1 MSELVLTTLAD
12 AVATV
17 TLNRPDKRN
26 ALSIE
31 LRRELADVFERVG
44 GDESVAVM
52 VVTGAGTAFCAG
64 MDRTQFGGDEANR
77 RALYETS
84 ERVFDALTRVPIPT
98 IAAVNGPALGGGSV
112 LAAACD
118 VRLAAPTATFGHPE
132 IGFGVPPSY
141 GGLLR
146 LGVTDQL
153 AREMAFTGRI
163 VGADEALAL
172 GIVRGV
178 DPDVVGAAQELAKHM
193 AQHGRAVLAMT
204 KKIMIDAGGGLARR
218 AWDVELALFRSVLFK
233 ESPDA

>member
-1 MSELVLTTLAD
+1 MSELVLTTSAD

-31 LRRELADVFERVG
+31 LRRELADTFERVG
-44 GDESVAVM
+44 ADDGVAVM
-52 VVTGAGTAFCAG
+52 VVTGAGTVFCAG

-84 ERVFDALTRVPIPT
+84 ERLYDSLTRVPVPT

-112 LAAACD
+112 LAACCD
-118 VRLAAPTATFGHPE
+118 VRLAAPSATFGNPE
-132 IGFGVPPSY
+132 ITFGVPPSY
-141 GGLLR
+141 GGLLK
-146 LGVTDQL
+146 LGLPDQL
-153 AREMAFTGRI
+153 AREFAFTGRI
-163 VGADEALAL
+163 AGAEEALSL

-178 DPDVVGAAQELAKHM
+178 HPDVVGAAHELAKQM
-193 AQHGRAVLAMT
+193 AQHGRAVLTMT
-204 KKIMIDAGGGLARR
+204 KKIMIDAGGGLAQQ
-218 AWDVELALFRSVLFK
+218 AWDAELALFRSVLFK